1 MKYAQPMNPPLKRL
15 ILVVCVVWFAVWAY
29 VGWRGH
35 TLTSDA
41 NSYVSQIPAGARVPQ
56 PILAALEA
64 GQSLTLNAVIW
75 GAVAPLCILMI
86 AWAFRTRT

>member
-1 MKYAQPMNPPLKRL
+1 MKYTQPMNPTLKRL
-15 ILVVCVVWFAVWAY
+15 IFVVCLAWFVVWAY

-41 NSYVSQIPAGARVPQ
+41 DSYISQIPAGARMPE

-64 GQSLTLNAVIW
+64 GQSMTLHAVIW
-75 GAVAPLCILMI
+75 GAVAPLFILII
-86 AWAFRTRT
+86 AWVLRTRT